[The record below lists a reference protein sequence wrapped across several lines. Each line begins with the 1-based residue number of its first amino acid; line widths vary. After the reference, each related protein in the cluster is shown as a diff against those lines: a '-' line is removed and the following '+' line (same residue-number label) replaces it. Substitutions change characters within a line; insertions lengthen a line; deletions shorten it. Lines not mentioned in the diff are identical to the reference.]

1 MGVFRKLEKTK
12 TIQLAGICGVLL
24 PIVVFFSTGAA
35 LSESPWFSWTQ
46 HALSDLGV
54 EGISAFFF
62 NNGIIIAGLLL
73 LVFAYGLSKKLTNK
87 TGAYALTI
95 SSLALVGVGLI
106 PMTIFA
112 LHFALSIV
120 FFVFLVL
127 ALFIIG
133 WTIRNNKFEHALGLA
148 AIIFAFIACCS
159 TIFLKFIEGIAIPE
173 AIITFPAFFWIMIYG
188 IKITLDSYK
197 KTTL

>member
-1 MGVFRKLEKTK
+1 MEKAK
-12 TIQLAGICGVLL
+12 SIQLAGICGVLI
-24 PIVVFFSTGAA
+24 PIVVFFSIGAA

-62 NNGIIIAGLLL
+62 NNGIILAGLLL
-73 LVFAYGLSKKLTNK
+73 LIFAYGLSKKLTRK
-87 TGAYALTI
+87 TGAYSLVI
-95 SSLALVGVGLI
+95 SSLALVGVGLF

-112 LHFALSIV
+112 LHFALSV
-120 FFVFLVL
+120 MFFVFLVL

-133 WTIRNNKFEHALGLA
+133 LTIKNNKFEHALGLA

-173 AIITFPAFFWIMIYG
+173 LIITFPAFLWIMVYG
-188 IKITLDSYK
+188 IKITLESNK
-197 KTTL
+197 KIPL